1 MMQPTSYFGKRY
13 KGSLDSILNDGDFA
27 ANSLQQVE
35 VNQKG
40 YTPDGFK
47 AGKSTFYNGASGDV
61 QYKQMQFLGGHSY
74 GKEKRLVKRLA
85 RELGWGWW
93 IFGFSADYGHYE
105 GEKFVKG
112 KPKVEGTKST
122 YVIKDLSA
130 ALSLCTGGRK
140 GEVEII
146 FDKAA
151 NTVDVKY
158 MIKPEKRMRK
168 GTEVVLPV
176 HQDVV
181 RGYLNKIYK
190 GFAYGGGLQFT
201 EVVNAQRQ
209 AQQPAQAPAPQPA
222 PEDAP
227 APGPAPQHGPQPA
240 GG

>member
-13 KGSLDSILNDGDFA
+13 KGSLDSILENGDFA
-27 ANSLQQVE
+27 GNTLQQVE

-47 AGKSTFYNGASGDV
+47 AGTSVFYNGASGDV
-61 QYKQMQFLGGHSY
+61 QYKQMQFLGGHNAY
-74 GKEKRLVKRLA
+74 KEKRLVKRLA

-93 IFGFSADYGHYE
+93 IFGFSANYGHYE
-105 GEKFVKG
+105 GDKFIKG
-112 KPKVEGTKST
+112 KPLVNGTKAT
-122 YVIKDLSA
+122 YTIKDLSA
-130 ALSLCTGGRK
+130 ALSWCTGGRK
-140 GEVEII
+140 GEVEVTV
-146 FDKAA
+146 DRAA

-168 GTEVVLPV
+168 GQSVVLPV

-190 GFAYGGGLQFT
+190 GFAYNGGLQFT

-209 AQQPAQAPAPQPA
+209 PAPAPQPA

-227 APGPAPQHGPQPA
+227 EPAPQPAPGPAPA